1 MPTLITS
8 QACVLIRI
16 KEGGKETIMKV
27 VFMGTPSFAV
37 PTLEAL
43 LESEFSVI
51 GVVTQPDR
59 PRGRGQTLSASP
71 VKELAQAHGLPILQP
86 EKMKQP
92 EFLKELEQWKPDV
105 IVVTAFGRILPKIIL
120 HLPPRGCLN
129 VHASLLP
136 RYRGAAP
143 IQWAIINGESETGLT
158 TMLMDEGMDTG
169 AILLQEPVP
178 IDPEETAGELSVR
191 LAHIGGRLLIET
203 LRGWTSQKITPIA
216 QDGSKATM
224 APLLKKEDGNL
235 PWNRKALEIAN
246 RIRGLSPW
254 PGAYTFCQEERLTIW
269 KGSPFV
275 DPEKTRSS
283 DETPGTIINVGKEN
297 LLVRTGD
304 GFLSVTEIQPAN
316 RKRMPVSQFVSGH
329 RVTRGMKL
337 TSGPHLE

>member
-1 MPTLITS
+1 MS
-8 QACVLIRI
+8 MQ
-16 KEGGKETIMKV
+16 V
-27 VFMGTPSFAV
+27 VFMGTPAFSV

-43 LESEFSVI
+43 LDSECTVV

-71 VKELAQAHGLPILQP
+71 VKELAHAHGLPILQP

-92 EFLKELEQWKPDV
+92 EFLRELEQWRPDV

-120 HLPPRGCLN
+120 NLPPRGCLN

-143 IQWAIINGESETGLT
+143 IQWALINGEEETGLT

-169 AILLQEPVP
+169 AILLQELVP

-203 LRGWTSQKITPIA
+203 LRGWTSLKITPIA
-216 QDGSKATM
+216 QDGSKATR

-235 PWNRKALEIAN
+235 PWNRKAIEIAN

-269 KGSPFV
+269 KGSPLV
-275 DPEKTRSS
+275 DPEKTCSS
-283 DETPGTIINVGKEN
+283 DETPGTIVNVGKEN

-304 GFLSVTEIQPAN
+304 GLLSVTEIQPAN

-329 RVTRGMKL
+329 RVTSGMKL
-337 TSGPHLE
+337 TSEPHLE

>member
-1 MPTLITS
+1 MRI
-8 QACVLIRI
+8 LIRV
-16 KEGGKETIMKV
+16 KEGGKGIVMQV
-27 VFMGTPSFAV
+27 VFMGTPTFSV

-43 LESEFSVI
+43 LDSEFPVI

-59 PRGRGQTLSASP
+59 PRGRGQALSASP
-71 VKELAQAHGLPILQP
+71 VKELAHSHGLPILQP

-92 EFLKELEQWKPDV
+92 KFLRELEQWKPDV

-120 HLPPRGCLN
+120 DLPSRGCLN

-143 IQWAIINGESETGLT
+143 IQWAIIHGESETGIT

-169 AILLQEPVP
+169 AILLQEAVP
-178 IDPEETAGELSVR
+178 IEPEETAGELSVR

-224 APLLKKEDGNL
+224 APLLHKEDGNL
-235 PWNRKALEIAN
+235 PWDRHAIEIGN

-254 PGAYTFCQEERLTIW
+254 PGAYTFCQQERLTIW
-269 KGSPFV
+269 KGSPLV
-275 DPEKTRSS
+275 DPDEVCSS
-283 DETPGTIINVGKEN
+283 DETPGTIVKVGKES

-304 GFLSVTEIQPAN
+304 GLFSVTEIQPAN
-316 RKRMPVSQFVSGH
+316 RKRMPVAQFVSGH
-329 RVTRGMKL
+329 RLTPGMKL
-337 TSGPHLE
+337 TSQPHLE

>member
-1 MPTLITS
+1 
-8 QACVLIRI
+8 
-16 KEGGKETIMKV
+16 
-27 VFMGTPSFAV
+27 MGTPTFSV

-43 LESEFSVI
+43 LDSEFSVV

-71 VKELAQAHGLPILQP
+71 VKELTQAHRLPILQP
-86 EKMKQP
+86 EKMKEP
-92 EFLKELEQWKPDV
+92 EFLKILEQWKPDV

-120 HLPPRGCLN
+120 DLPPRGCIN

-143 IQWAIINGESETGLT
+143 IQWAIINGESETGVT

-169 AILLQEPVP
+169 AILLQDPVV

-191 LAHIGGRLLIET
+191 LARIGGRFLIET
-203 LRGWTSQKITPIA
+203 LRRWTSQEITPIV

-235 PWNRKALEIAN
+235 PWDRNAIEIAN

-254 PGAYTFCQEERLTIW
+254 PGAYTFCQRERLTMW
-269 KGSPFV
+269 KGSSLV
-275 DPEKTRSS
+275 DHAEARSG
-283 DETPGTIINVGKEN
+283 DEVPGTIVKVGKES
-297 LLVRTGD
+297 LLVRTGH
-304 GFLSVTEIQPAN
+304 GLLSVTEIQPAN
-316 RKRMPVSQFVSGH
+316 RKRMSVAQFVSGYQL
-329 RVTRGMKL
+329 TPGMKL
-337 TSGPHLE
+337 TAEPLGGESSFAEPHSNDL